1 MYGTANEQLKAV
13 VRKGVAS
20 WLNNGMNTT
29 TDFSLARVI
38 PVLGESIDAGTKEA
52 AK

>member
-1 MYGTANEQLKAV
+1 MARLMSNCEPLSGKEAQ
-13 VRKGVAS
+13 
-20 WLNNGMNTT
+20 WLNDGMNTT